1 MAREAELSD
10 ENGKEEVEAEQGVRE
25 HASCDVARGGDWW
38 ARRSSAPRRCAVHA
52 RAAGVDRSQK
62 REVL

>member
-52 RAAGVDRSQK
+52 
-62 REVL
+62 